1 MKILL
6 RKTLYTLYPRLSKGA
21 SILMYHSVAENN
33 GFFTVSPK
41 EFEKQMQYLQK
52 KGLKIIP
59 LSDLVNRFLK
69 REDISSSVSLTFDD
83 GYLDNLENVLP
94 ILRKYN
100 IKGSIFIAPALLG
113 SKFTTSDKVILDVF
127 SVEDFKRFESFTNFE
142 LLSHSFSHKELPT
155 LNKEE
160 IKKELEESLN
170 FLNSVNPTRKILAY
184 PRGKYSKGVVDVL
197 SKENWEAGLTTMPG
211 LLTQSTEKFLIP
223 RNFVGR
229 DTKLSEFKT
238 LVSDSVH
245 YYAKVKSW
253 YIDLFK
259 KS

>member
-69 REDISSSVSLTFDD
+69 REDISSLVSLTFDD

-113 SKFTTSDKVILDVF
+113 
-127 SVEDFKRFESFTNFE
+127 
-142 LLSHSFSHKELPT
+142 
-155 LNKEE
+155 
-160 IKKELEESLN
+160 
-170 FLNSVNPTRKILAY
+170 
-184 PRGKYSKGVVDVL
+184 
-197 SKENWEAGLTTMPG
+197 
-211 LLTQSTEKFLIP
+211 
-223 RNFVGR
+223 
-229 DTKLSEFKT
+229 
-238 LVSDSVH
+238 
-245 YYAKVKSW
+245 
-253 YIDLFK
+253 
-259 KS
+259 